1 MTQRL
6 VKLIEHEASLAG
18 KSPEKRKPSARR
30 LSPWGASVE
39 VQEFGKVGAFLLS
52 PAASYLSGQTILV
65 DGAASKFLY

>member
-18 KSPEKRKPSARR
+18 KSPEKRKTEREAAIPLGRI
-30 LSPWGASVE
+30 GE

>member
-1 MTQRL
+1 LGR
-6 VKLIEHEASLAG
+6 IG
-18 KSPEKRKPSARR
+18 
-30 LSPWGASVE
+30 E